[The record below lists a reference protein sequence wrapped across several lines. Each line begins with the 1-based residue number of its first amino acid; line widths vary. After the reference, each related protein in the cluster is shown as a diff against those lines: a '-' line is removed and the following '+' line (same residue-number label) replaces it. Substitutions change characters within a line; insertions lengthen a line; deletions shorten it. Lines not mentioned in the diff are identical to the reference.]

1 MSGTLNITG
10 YQGQVWNNALQTLNY
25 YNQNIDSNNL
35 VTAQTLTKF
44 TASSLKN
51 ALSLFTANQ
60 DMIQIYNA
68 YLLLSEAFAVPV
80 TIDATDAAYIQ
91 NRLNGMLAFAG
102 NQMRFQPTLTPPST
116 AANANTLPIPA
127 PGYVEYIM
135 TFDGEVAPSGFNVGL
150 LTTENGYVLTTESGF
165 QFITALVLQ
174 TLIDAATAAANAW
187 GVLANALL
195 TSGQQYNAAAYQA
208 VLDMQQASLVVV
220 QNFVSANISVAQSTQ
235 QTWNSL
241 VAVPTYLTLSS
252 LLGNDPTSSQNQNLN
267 TARYVL
273 GTTLQSLNEALVVLR
288 QQISGNIQ
296 LTTVR
301 QNENLMDISARAL
314 GNFEQWVDIATINN
328 LQPPY
333 IANTYAP
340 NVAIP
345 GQQIFLP
352 TTGTVQAQGSTPVY
366 ALNYLGVDIYYGPMN
381 EDMLPWI
388 GDLNTISGY
397 NNLSFSLG
405 RRLQT
410 TYGDLIYH
418 TDFGSRIPPEIG
430 KIATGNELSLITA
443 FTTSCLLSD
452 PRVNKVTNVASQAYQ
467 NYAISVSATVIPN
480 GLNGQSGINI
490 NEVIA

>member
-1 MSGTLNITG
+1 MSGTLNIIG

-35 VTAQTLTKF
+35 VAAQTLTKL

-60 DMIQIYNA
+60 DVVQIYNA
-68 YLLLSEAFAVPV
+68 YLLLSEAFAVPA

-91 NRLNGMLAFAG
+91 NRLNGMLAFTG

-116 AANANTLPIPA
+116 AANANTLSIPA
-127 PGYVEYIM
+127 SGYVEYIM
-135 TFDGEVAPSGFNVGL
+135 AFDGEVAPTSYTNII
-150 LTTENGYVLTTESGF
+150 SS
-165 QFITALVLQ
+165 
-174 TLIDAATAAANAW
+174 ATAAANAW
-187 GVLANALL
+187 SVLANALL
-195 TSGQQYNAAAYQA
+195 ASGQQYSGAAYQA
-208 VLDMQQASLVVV
+208 VLSMQQSSLVVA
-220 QNFVSANISVAQSTQ
+220 QNLNSANISLFQNTQ
-235 QTWNSL
+235 QNWNSL
-241 VAVPTYLTLSS
+241 VAVPTYLALAS
-252 LLGNDPTSSQNQNLN
+252 LIGNNPANAQSQNLN
-267 TARYVL
+267 AARYVL

-301 QNENLMDISARAL
+301 QNENLMDISARTL
-314 GNFEQWVDIATINN
+314 GNFEQWVDIAVVNN

-352 TTGTVQAQGSTPVY
+352 TPGNVQTQGSTPIY
-366 ALNYLGVDIYYGPMN
+366 TINYLGVDLYYGPMN
-381 EDMLPWI
+381 EDMIPWT